1 MAKNK
6 RKNEIKNSF
15 GWLTDD
21 QAYNDFLKE
30 LESKQETNNTD
41 AGGSKPSKDAV
52 KKEV

>member
-6 RKNEIKNSF
+6 GNNEIKNSF

-30 LESKQETNNTD
+30 LENKKETNNADT
-41 AGGSKPSKDAV
+41 GGV
-52 KKEV
+52 KVQ